1 MLRERQRP
9 FHDYLEVR
17 TTGMHETTCSR
28 SPTIPTC
35 QFAY

>member
-17 TTGMHETTCSR
+17 TTGMHETTYSR
-28 SPTIPTC
+28 SPTTLTC
-35 QFAY
+35 QLAY